1 MRSPREWLRAHPFF
15 FVLFAVMNM
24 TGQAFDF
31 RFLEQF
37 GIPLKRFRMGSNIFT
52 KGDSGDSMFVVL
64 EGKVKIAEGD
74 TVLEQVGLYG
84 IFGEMALI
92 DQGPRSANAIAE
104 SATEVAVINEPTF
117 IKLVGERPAFSLYV
131 MRQLAARIRRMN
143 ENL

>member
-1 MRSPREWLRAHPFF
+1 
-15 FVLFAVMNM
+15 
-24 TGQAFDF
+24 
-31 RFLEQF
+31 
-37 GIPLKRFRMGSNIFT
+37 MGSNIFT